1 MHATD
6 LCTWRW
12 VLKLGSICCPL
23 TGAVDHTFA
32 GSSVSSCESVCVR
45 VRQWES
51 MSFSAHHRAAD
62 APAIVARRRSCGFC
76 TEADRR
82 RNSSAATGGAQE
94 GGGVGKRSIDNTHA
108 HAHARR
114 HADTQT
120 RRHADTQTR
129 KHTNRHRQTQTHAQT
144 HAHTCTKTQH
154 DNGQT
159 NHRTWAV
166 VNTQCLRL
174 YLSLPLPLRDQGGG
188 GHAFGRSGCT
198 ERHR

>member
-1 MHATD
+1 MQANVSIQMHSHRHTD
-6 LCTWRW
+6 TNTQTHRHTQARM
-12 VLKLGSICCPL
+12 LKTDELLPAASVVI
-23 TGAVDHTFA
+23 AIA
-32 GSSVSSCESVCVR
+32 SVSAVAKER
-45 VRQWES
+45 NRNIR
-51 MSFSAHHRAAD
+51 SAHGRMGCSTS
-62 APAIVARRRSCGFC
+62 RR
-76 TEADRR
+76 TD
-82 RNSSAATGGAQE
+82 TDTQ
-94 GGGVGKRSIDNTHA
+94 T
-108 HAHARR
+108 RR